1 MATIQVTLS
10 GNLQEFVGSTIESGR
25 FHDAGEALIAAPR
38 RFEYED
44 ERRALRAALDEGL
57 ASGVYDGDPFE
68 DALAEIE
75 RMYAEN

>member
-10 GNLQEFVGSTIESGR
+10 GNLQEFVDSTIESGR
-25 FHDAGEALIAAPR
+25 FHDAGEALIADPR
-38 RFEYED
+38 RFEYEA

-57 ASGVYDGDPFE
+57 ASGVCDGDPFE